1 MGILA
6 TKQLK
11 IGHLLQ
17 FQIDYPHKNRGAIIS
32 QPIPKI
38 PEKKVITIEKKNIA
52 KPIKHL
58 SLST

>member
-1 MGILA
+1 MSILKNMGILA

-32 QPIPKI
+32 Q
-38 PEKKVITIEKKNIA
+38 
-52 KPIKHL
+52 
-58 SLST
+58 